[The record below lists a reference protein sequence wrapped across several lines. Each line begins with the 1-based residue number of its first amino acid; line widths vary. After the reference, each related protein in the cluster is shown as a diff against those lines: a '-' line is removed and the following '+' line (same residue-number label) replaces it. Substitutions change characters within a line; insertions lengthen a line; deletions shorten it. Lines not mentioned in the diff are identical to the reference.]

1 MKIAGFILLAIGGFY
16 SLGAWLVVIIRL
28 GELSGLLSVDI
39 WYGLPIRKD
48 KIKRIRISG

>member
-1 MKIAGFILLAIGGFY
+1 M
-16 SLGAWLVVIIRL
+16 VIIRL

>member
-1 MKIAGFILLAIGGFY
+1 ML
-16 SLGAWLVVIIRL
+16 WLVVIIRL

-48 KIKRIRISG
+48 NKEDKDKWLNGNS

>member
-1 MKIAGFILLAIGGFY
+1 MKIAGFILLAIGD
-16 SLGAWLVVIIRL
+16 SIPLVLWLVVIIRL